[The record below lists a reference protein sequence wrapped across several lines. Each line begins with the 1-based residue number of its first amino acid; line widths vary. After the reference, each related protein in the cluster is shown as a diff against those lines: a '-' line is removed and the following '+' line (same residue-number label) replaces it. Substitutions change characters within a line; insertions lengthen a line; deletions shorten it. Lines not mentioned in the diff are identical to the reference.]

1 MGYQPESPHLQ
12 ALFKPALQEYE
23 EKVGASLAQH
33 PLAIKLQNC
42 DSVEAITG
50 LLHDQARPFIDL
62 QGSDKIMKSIKS
74 TVSIL
79 SKISSTTSLAD
90 AFSPVLQQELVV
102 YFTPLTLITDT
113 PTRKSDTSLS
123 RYLA

>member
-1 MGYQPESPHLQ
+1 MSYQPESAHLQ

-23 EKVGASLAQH
+23 EKAGISLAQH

-42 DSVEAITG
+42 DSAEAITG
-50 LLHDQARPFIDL
+50 VLCDQARPFMDL

-79 SKISSTTSLAD
+79 SKLSTAASLAD
-90 AFSPVLQQELVV
+90 VFSLVSPQELVV
-102 YFTPLTLITDT
+102 YFTSLTV
-113 PTRKSDTSLS
+113 
-123 RYLA
+123 